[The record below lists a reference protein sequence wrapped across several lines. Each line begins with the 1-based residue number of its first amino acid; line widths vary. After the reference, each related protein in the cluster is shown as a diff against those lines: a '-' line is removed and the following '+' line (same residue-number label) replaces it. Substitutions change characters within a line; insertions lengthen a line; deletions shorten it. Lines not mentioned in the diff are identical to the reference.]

1 MSTNKTLAS
10 IAAPAPEVVEQVV
23 EQKQH
28 QSAQQK
34 ARFDKGLAE
43 TRVQRVRVDGLVSHP
58 RLPVSCPGCP
68 CGRHTLS
75 VLSIKVELA
84 RKGEPS
90 PPAWCTGQGLLG
102 VPSNVSR
109 SLML

>member
-1 MSTNKTLAS
+1 MSSNKTLAS

-43 TRVQRVRVDGLVSHP
+43 TRVQRVRVDGLVSHSGLCVTTSLGP
-58 RLPVSCPGCP
+58 PVAGHALSPVDQ
-68 CGRHTLS
+68 GRAGA
-75 VLSIKVELA
+75 E
-84 RKGEPS
+84 GEPS
-90 PPAWCTGQGLLG
+90 PPASSTVRLEGG
-102 VPSNVSR
+102 P
-109 SLML
+109 

>member
-1 MSTNKTLAS
+1 MSSNKTLAS

-43 TRVQRVRVDGLVSHP
+43 TRVQRVRVDGLVSHTSLRGFP
-58 RLPVSCPGCP
+58 PLAAPVVARP
-68 CGRHTLS
+68 CSS
-75 VLSIKVELA
+75 VRSIKVELA
-84 RKGEPS
+84 LKANPS
-90 PPAWCTGQGLLG
+90 PPAPCTPG
-102 VPSNVSR
+102 
-109 SLML
+109 SLDADR

>member
-1 MSTNKTLAS
+1 MSTNKTLTS
-10 IAAPAPEVVEQVV
+10 NTAPAPEVVEQVV
-23 EQKQH
+23 EQKQN

-34 ARFDKGLAE
+34 ARYDKSEPG
-43 TRVQRVRVDGLVSHP
+43 
-58 RLPVSCPGCP
+58 LPVSCPGCP
-68 CGRHTLS
+68 GGRHTLS